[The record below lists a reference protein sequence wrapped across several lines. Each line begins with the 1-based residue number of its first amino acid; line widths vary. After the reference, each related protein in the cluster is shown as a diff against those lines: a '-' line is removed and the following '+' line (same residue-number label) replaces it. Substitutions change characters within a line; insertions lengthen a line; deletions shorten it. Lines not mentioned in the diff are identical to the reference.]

1 MKTFDSVNMMREI
14 RDNLSKKYI
23 AKPELE
29 NKELEEI
36 QEKYNIKSQISE
48 SHWSHVLKNNE

>member
-1 MKTFDSVNMMREI
+1 MKKFDSVNMMREI
-14 RDNLSKKYI
+14 RDNLSQKYI

-36 QEKYNIKSQISE
+36 QEKYNIKNR
-48 SHWSHVLKNNE
+48 KNMDIKLVK

>member
-1 MKTFDSVNMMREI
+1 MKKFDSVNMMREI
-14 RDNLSKKYI
+14 RDNLSEKYI

-36 QEKYNIKSQISE
+36 QQKYNILNLINEKK
-48 SHWSHVLKNNE
+48 LKMQNM